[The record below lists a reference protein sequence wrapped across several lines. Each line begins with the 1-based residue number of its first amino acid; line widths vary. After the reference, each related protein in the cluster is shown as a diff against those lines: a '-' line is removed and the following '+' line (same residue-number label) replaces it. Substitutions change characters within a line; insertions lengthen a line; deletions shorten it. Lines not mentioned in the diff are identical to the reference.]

1 MESILLSI
9 SVALGVGLLMSRI
22 VKRFGLPA
30 ITGYL
35 IGGVLIGPYF
45 LGRLQI
51 PGIGFTSMEKVEEL
65 KVISEITLGFIAFL
79 IGNEFRISQLRKTGK
94 QALVI
99 GVFQALTATL
109 VVDIVLFI
117 IYLIMPDKISLSA
130 VITLG
135 AIATATAPAATLM
148 VINQYEAKGKLTDI
162 LLPVVAIDDAVGLII
177 FAISLGIAKVISTGE
192 YNLLTIIVEPI
203 VEIILSLLIGIIIGT
218 ILTKSENHFKSRSK
232 RMSVIVAVVLLSVS
246 ISMYHFT
253 FAGIHISISSLL
265 LCMMVGTAFCNE
277 SEYDFSNDLMD
288 RTNRW
293 ATPFMILFFI
303 LSGSELQLDVFTNIT
318 IVLIGIAFIAA
329 RTIGKYYGA
338 YFSAKAVKCDKSV
351 QKYLGITLLPQAGV
365 ALGMS
370 IKAQEA
376 LGNDGNLIKN
386 ITLFAILIYELVGPY
401 LTKQALI
408 KAGDIVPKESI
419 TNKIRTYKKVNEKKH
434 V

>member
-9 SVALGVGLLMSRI
+9 SIALSVGLLMSRI
-22 VKRFGLPA
+22 VKKFGLPA

-35 IGGVLIGPYF
+35 LGGVLIGPYF
-45 LGRLQI
+45 LGKLNI
-51 PGIGFTSMEKVEEL
+51 PGIGFTSMDRVEEL
-65 KVISEITLGFIAFL
+65 KVISEISLGFIAFL

-94 QALVI
+94 QALII
-99 GVFQALTATL
+99 GIFQALTATL
-109 VVDIVLFI
+109 LVDIVLFI
-117 IYLIMPDKISLSA
+117 IHLIIPDKLSLSA

-177 FAISLGIAKVISTGE
+177 FAVSLGISKVISTGE
-192 YNLLTIIVEPI
+192 YNLATIIVEPI
-203 VEIILSLLIGIIIGT
+203 VEIVVSLVLGLIIGT
-218 ILTKSENHFKSRSK
+218 LLTKSENQFKSRSK
-232 RMSVIVAVVLLSVS
+232 RMSVIVTVVIFSVA
-246 ISMYHFT
+246 ISMYHLNIG
-253 FAGIHISISSLL
+253 GINITISSLL
-265 LCMMVGTAFCNE
+265 LCMMVGTVFCNE
-277 SEYDFSNDLMD
+277 TEYDFSNDLMD

-303 LSGSELQLDVFTNIT
+303 LSGSELQLDVFSNLTIT
-318 IVLIGIAFIAA
+318 LIGVAFVIS
-329 RTIGKYYGA
+329 RSLGKYYGA
-338 YFSAKAVKCDKSV
+338 YFSAKAVKCDKSI

-376 LGNDGNLIKN
+376 LGADGNLVKN
-386 ITLFAILIYELVGPY
+386 ITLFAILIYELFGPY

-408 KAGDIVPKESI
+408 KAGDIVPKDSLS
-419 TNKIRTYKKVNEKKH
+419 NKIKEYQKIKEKKH
-434 V
+434 A

>member
-303 LSGSELQLDVFTNIT
+303 LSGSELQLDVFSNIT

-419 TNKIRTYKKVNEKKH
+419 TNKIRTYKKTNEKKH

>member
-408 KAGDIVPKESI
+408 KSGDIVPKESI
-419 TNKIRTYKKVNEKKH
+419 TNKIRTYKKTNEKKH

>member
-117 IYLIMPDKISLSA
+117 IYLIMPDIISLSA

-408 KAGDIVPKESI
+408 KSGDIVPKESI
-419 TNKIRTYKKVNEKKH
+419 TNKIRTYKKTNEKKH

>member
-9 SVALGVGLLMSRI
+9 SIALSVGLLMSRI
-22 VKRFGLPA
+22 VKKFGLPA

-45 LGRLQI
+45 LGKLNI
-51 PGIGFTSMEKVEEL
+51 PGIGFTSMDRVEEL
-65 KVISEITLGFIAFL
+65 KVISEISLGFIAFL

-94 QALVI
+94 QALII
-99 GVFQALTATL
+99 GIFQALTATL
-109 VVDIVLFI
+109 LVDIVLFI
-117 IYLIMPDKISLSA
+117 IHLIIPDKLSLSA

-177 FAISLGIAKVISTGE
+177 FAVSLGISKVISTGE
-192 YNLLTIIVEPI
+192 YNLATIIVEPI
-203 VEIILSLLIGIIIGT
+203 VEIVVSLVLGLIIGT
-218 ILTKSENHFKSRSK
+218 LLTKSENQFKSRSK
-232 RMSVIVAVVLLSVS
+232 RMSVIVTVVILSVA
-246 ISMYHFT
+246 ISMYNFNIG
-253 FAGIHISISSLL
+253 GINITISSLL

-277 SEYDFSNDLMD
+277 TEYDFSNDLMD

-303 LSGSELQLDVFTNIT
+303 LSGSELQLDVFSNLTIT
-318 IVLIGIAFIAA
+318 LIGVAFVIS
-329 RTIGKYYGA
+329 RSLGKYYGA
-338 YFSAKAVKCDKSV
+338 YFSAKAVKCDKSI

-376 LGNDGNLIKN
+376 LGADGNLVKN
-386 ITLFAILIYELVGPY
+386 ITLFAILIYELFGPY

-408 KAGDIVPKESI
+408 KAGDIDPKDSLS
-419 TNKIRTYKKVNEKKH
+419 NKIKEYQKIKEKKH
-434 V
+434 A

>member
-117 IYLIMPDKISLSA
+117 IYLIMPDIISLSA

-218 ILTKSENHFKSRSK
+218 ILTKSENQFKSRSK

-329 RTIGKYYGA
+329 RTIGKYYGDE
-338 YFSAKAVKCDKSV
+338 SVKKF
-351 QKYLGITLLPQAGV
+351 LGLTLLPQAGV

-370 IKAQEA
+370 IKAQES

-419 TNKIRTYKKVNEKKH
+419 TNKIRTYKKTNEKKH

>member
-408 KAGDIVPKESI
+408 KSGDIVPKESI
-419 TNKIRTYKKVNEKKH
+419 TNKIRTYKKINEKKH

>member
-117 IYLIMPDKISLSA
+117 IYLIIPDIISLSA

-218 ILTKSENHFKSRSK
+218 ILTKSENQFKSRSK

-408 KAGDIVPKESI
+408 KSGDIVPKESI
-419 TNKIRTYKKVNEKKH
+419 TNKIRTYKKTNEKKH

>member
-218 ILTKSENHFKSRSK
+218 ILTKSENQFKSRSK
-232 RMSVIVAVVLLSVS
+232 RMSVIVAIVLLSVS

-408 KAGDIVPKESI
+408 KSGDIVPKESI
-419 TNKIRTYKKVNEKKH
+419 TNKIRTYKKINEKKH

>member
-9 SVALGVGLLMSRI
+9 SIALSVGLLMSRI
-22 VKRFGLPA
+22 VKKFGLPA

-35 IGGVLIGPYF
+35 LGGVLIGPYF
-45 LGRLQI
+45 LGKLNI
-51 PGIGFTSMEKVEEL
+51 PGIGFTSMDRVEEL
-65 KVISEITLGFIAFL
+65 KVISEISLGFIAFL

-94 QALVI
+94 QALII
-99 GVFQALTATL
+99 GIFQALTATL
-109 VVDIVLFI
+109 LVDIVLFI
-117 IYLIMPDKISLSA
+117 IHLIIPDKLSLSA

-177 FAISLGIAKVISTGE
+177 FAVSLGISKVISTGE
-192 YNLLTIIVEPI
+192 YNLATIIVEPI
-203 VEIILSLLIGIIIGT
+203 VEIVVSLLLGLIIGT
-218 ILTKSENHFKSRSK
+218 LLTKSENQFKSRSK
-232 RMSVIVAVVLLSVS
+232 RMSVIVTVVIFSVA
-246 ISMYHFT
+246 ISMYHLNIG
-253 FAGIHISISSLL
+253 GINITISSLL

-277 SEYDFSNDLMD
+277 TDYDFSNDLMD

-303 LSGSELQLDVFTNIT
+303 LSGSELQLDVFSNLTIT
-318 IVLIGIAFIAA
+318 LIGVAFVIS
-329 RTIGKYYGA
+329 RSLGKYYGA
-338 YFSAKAVKCDKSV
+338 YFSAKAVKCDKSI

-376 LGNDGNLIKN
+376 LGADGNLVKN
-386 ITLFAILIYELVGPY
+386 ITLFAILIYELFGPY

-408 KAGDIVPKESI
+408 KAGDIVPKDSLS
-419 TNKIRTYKKVNEKKH
+419 NKIKEYQKIKEKKH
-434 V
+434 A

>member
-117 IYLIMPDKISLSA
+117 IYLIMPDIISLSA

-218 ILTKSENHFKSRSK
+218 ILTKSENQFKSRSK

-303 LSGSELQLDVFTNIT
+303 LSGSELQLDVFSNIT

-370 IKAQEA
+370 IKAQES

-419 TNKIRTYKKVNEKKH
+419 TNKIRTYKKTNEKKH

>member
-9 SVALGVGLLMSRI
+9 SIALSVGLLMSRI
-22 VKRFGLPA
+22 VRKFGLPA

-45 LGRLQI
+45 LGKLNI
-51 PGIGFTSMEKVEEL
+51 PGIGFTSMDRVEEL
-65 KVISEITLGFIAFL
+65 KVISEISLGFIAFL

-94 QALVI
+94 QALII
-99 GVFQALTATL
+99 GIFQALTATL
-109 VVDIVLFI
+109 LVDIVLFI
-117 IYLIMPDKISLSA
+117 IHLIIPDKLSLSA

-177 FAISLGIAKVISTGE
+177 FAVSLGISKVISTGE
-192 YNLLTIIVEPI
+192 YNLATIIVEPI
-203 VEIILSLLIGIIIGT
+203 VEIVVSLLLGLIIGT
-218 ILTKSENHFKSRSK
+218 LLTKSENQFKSRSK
-232 RMSVIVAVVLLSVS
+232 RMSVIVTVVIFSVA
-246 ISMYHFT
+246 ISMYHLNIG
-253 FAGIHISISSLL
+253 GINITISSLL

-277 SEYDFSNDLMD
+277 TEYDFSNDLMD

-303 LSGSELQLDVFTNIT
+303 LSGSELQLDVFSNLTIT
-318 IVLIGIAFIAA
+318 LIGVAFVIS
-329 RTIGKYYGA
+329 RSLGKYYGA
-338 YFSAKAVKCDKSV
+338 YFSAKAVKCDKSI

-376 LGNDGNLIKN
+376 LGADGNLVKN
-386 ITLFAILIYELVGPY
+386 ITLFAILIYELFGPY

-408 KAGDIVPKESI
+408 KAGDIVPKDSLS
-419 TNKIRTYKKVNEKKH
+419 NKIKEYQKIKEKKH
-434 V
+434 A

>member
-162 LLPVVAIDDAVGLII
+162 LLQVVAIDDAVGLII

-218 ILTKSENHFKSRSK
+218 ILTKSENQFKSRSK
-232 RMSVIVAVVLLSVS
+232 RMSVIVAIVLLSVS

-408 KAGDIVPKESI
+408 KSGDIVPKESI
-419 TNKIRTYKKVNEKKH
+419 TNKIRTYKKTNEKKH

>member
-9 SVALGVGLLMSRI
+9 SIALSVGLLMSRI
-22 VKRFGLPA
+22 VKKFGLPA

-35 IGGVLIGPYF
+35 LGGVLIGPYF
-45 LGRLQI
+45 LGKLNI
-51 PGIGFTSMEKVEEL
+51 PGIGFTSMDRVEEL
-65 KVISEITLGFIAFL
+65 KVISEISLGFIAFL

-94 QALVI
+94 QALII
-99 GVFQALTATL
+99 GIFQALTATL
-109 VVDIVLFI
+109 LVDIVLFI
-117 IYLIMPDKISLSA
+117 IHLIIPDKLSLSA

-177 FAISLGIAKVISTGE
+177 FAVSLGISKVISTGE
-192 YNLLTIIVEPI
+192 YNLATIIVEPI
-203 VEIILSLLIGIIIGT
+203 VEIVVSLLLGLIIGT
-218 ILTKSENHFKSRSK
+218 LLTKSENQFKSRSK
-232 RMSVIVAVVLLSVS
+232 RMSVIVTVVIFSVA
-246 ISMYHFT
+246 ISMYHLNIG
-253 FAGIHISISSLL
+253 GINITISSLL

-277 SEYDFSNDLMD
+277 TDYDFSNDLMD

-303 LSGSELQLDVFTNIT
+303 LSGSELQLDVFSNLTIT
-318 IVLIGIAFIAA
+318 LIGVAFVIS
-329 RTIGKYYGA
+329 RSLGKYYGA
-338 YFSAKAVKCDKSV
+338 YFSAKAVKCDKSI

-376 LGNDGNLIKN
+376 LGADGNLVKN
-386 ITLFAILIYELVGPY
+386 ITLFAILIYELFGPY

-408 KAGDIVPKESI
+408 KAGDIVPKDILS
-419 TNKIRTYKKVNEKKH
+419 NKIKEYQKIKEKKH
-434 V
+434 A

>member
-162 LLPVVAIDDAVGLII
+162 LLPVVAIDDAVGLMI
-177 FAISLGIAKVISTGE
+177 FAVSLGIAKVISTGE

-218 ILTKSENHFKSRSK
+218 ILTKSENQFKSRSK

-419 TNKIRTYKKVNEKKH
+419 TNKIRTYKKINEKKH

>member
-9 SVALGVGLLMSRI
+9 SIALSVGLLMSRI
-22 VKRFGLPA
+22 VKKFGLPA

-35 IGGVLIGPYF
+35 LGGVLIGPYF
-45 LGRLQI
+45 LGKLNI
-51 PGIGFTSMEKVEEL
+51 PGIGFTSMDRVEEL
-65 KVISEITLGFIAFL
+65 KVISEISLGFIAFL

-94 QALVI
+94 QALII
-99 GVFQALTATL
+99 GIFQALTATL
-109 VVDIVLFI
+109 LVDIVLFI
-117 IYLIMPDKISLSA
+117 IHLIIPDKLSLSA

-177 FAISLGIAKVISTGE
+177 FAVSLGISKVISTGE
-192 YNLLTIIVEPI
+192 YNLATIIVEPI
-203 VEIILSLLIGIIIGT
+203 VEIVVSLLLGLIIGT
-218 ILTKSENHFKSRSK
+218 LLTKSENQFKSRSK
-232 RMSVIVAVVLLSVS
+232 RMSVIVTVVIFSVA
-246 ISMYHFT
+246 ISMYHLNIG
-253 FAGIHISISSLL
+253 GINITISSLL

-277 SEYDFSNDLMD
+277 TEYDFSNDLMD

-303 LSGSELQLDVFTNIT
+303 LSGSELQLDVFSNLTIT
-318 IVLIGIAFIAA
+318 LIGVAFVIS
-329 RTIGKYYGA
+329 RSLGKYYGA
-338 YFSAKAVKCDKSV
+338 YFSAKAVKCDKSI

-376 LGNDGNLIKN
+376 LGADGNLVKN
-386 ITLFAILIYELVGPY
+386 ITLFAILIYELFGPY

-408 KAGDIVPKESI
+408 KAGDIVPKDSLS
-419 TNKIRTYKKVNEKKH
+419 NKIKEYQKIKEKKH
-434 V
+434 A

>member
-117 IYLIMPDKISLSA
+117 IYLIMPDIISLSA

-303 LSGSELQLDVFTNIT
+303 LSGSELQLDVFSNIT

-419 TNKIRTYKKVNEKKH
+419 TNKIRTYKKTNEKKH

>member
-218 ILTKSENHFKSRSK
+218 ILTKSENQFKSRSK

-419 TNKIRTYKKVNEKKH
+419 TNKIRTYKKTNEKKH

>member
-9 SVALGVGLLMSRI
+9 SVSLGVGLLMSRI
-22 VKRFGLPA
+22 VKKFGLPA

-45 LGRLQI
+45 LGRLNI
-51 PGIGFTSMEKVEEL
+51 SGLGFTSIEKVEQL
-65 KVISEITLGFIAFL
+65 KVISEISLGFIAFL
-79 IGNEFRISQLRKTGK
+79 IGNEFRFSQLRKTGK
-94 QALVI
+94 QALII
-99 GVFQALTATL
+99 GIFQALAAAI
-109 VVDIVLFI
+109 VVDIILLI
-117 IYLIMPDKISLSA
+117 IHLIIPDKLSLSA

-177 FAISLGIAKVISTGE
+177 FAISLGIAKVLATGE
-192 YNLLTIIVEPI
+192 YNLLTIIIEPI
-203 VEIILSLLIGIIIGT
+203 VEIVLSLLIGFIIGT
-218 ILTKSENHFKSRSK
+218 ILTKSENQFKSRSK
-232 RMSVIVAVVLLSVS
+232 RMSLIVAVVLLSVS
-246 ISMYHFT
+246 ISMYHFEL
-253 FAGIHISISSLL
+253 AGINISISSLL

-277 SEYDFSNDLMD
+277 SEFNFSNDLMD

-303 LSGSELQLDVFTNIT
+303 LSGSELQLDVFNNIT
-318 IVLIGIAFIAA
+318 IVLIGIAFIIA
-329 RTIGKYYGA
+329 RSLGKYYGA
-338 YFSAKAVKCDKSV
+338 FFSAKAVKCDKSI
-351 QKYLGITLLPQAGV
+351 QKYLGITLFPQAGV

-376 LGNDGNLIKN
+376 LGSDGNLIKN
-386 ITLFAILIYELVGPY
+386 ITLFAILIYELFGPY

-408 KAGDIVPKESI
+408 KAGDIVPKDSI
-419 TNKIRTYKKVNEKKH
+419 TNKIRTYKKINEKKH
-434 V
+434 A

>member
-117 IYLIMPDKISLSA
+117 IYLIMPDIISLSA

-303 LSGSELQLDVFTNIT
+303 LSGSELQLDVFSNIT

-408 KAGDIVPKESI
+408 KSGDIVPKESI
-419 TNKIRTYKKVNEKKH
+419 TNKIRTYKKTNEKKH

>member
-9 SVALGVGLLMSRI
+9 SIALSVGLLMSRI
-22 VKRFGLPA
+22 VKKFGLPA

-35 IGGVLIGPYF
+35 LGGVLIGPYF
-45 LGRLQI
+45 LGKLNI
-51 PGIGFTSMEKVEEL
+51 PGIGFTSMDRVEEL
-65 KVISEITLGFIAFL
+65 KVISEISLGFIAFL

-94 QALVI
+94 QALII
-99 GVFQALTATL
+99 GIFQALTATL
-109 VVDIVLFI
+109 LVDIVLFI
-117 IYLIMPDKISLSA
+117 IHLIIPDKLSLSA

-177 FAISLGIAKVISTGE
+177 FAVSLGISKVISTGE
-192 YNLLTIIVEPI
+192 YNLATIIVEPI
-203 VEIILSLLIGIIIGT
+203 VEIVLSLVLGLIIGT
-218 ILTKSENHFKSRSK
+218 LLTKSENQFKSRSK
-232 RMSVIVAVVLLSVS
+232 RMSVIVTVVILSVA
-246 ISMYHFT
+246 ISMYHFNIG
-253 FAGIHISISSLL
+253 GINITISSLL

-277 SEYDFSNDLMD
+277 TEYDFSNDLMD

-303 LSGSELQLDVFTNIT
+303 LSGSELQLDVFSNLTIT
-318 IVLIGIAFIAA
+318 LIGVAFVIS

-338 YFSAKAVKCDKSV
+338 YFSAKAVKCDKSI

-376 LGNDGNLIKN
+376 LGADGNLVKN
-386 ITLFAILIYELVGPY
+386 ITLFAILIYELFGPY

-408 KAGDIVPKESI
+408 KAGDIVPKDSLA
-419 TNKIRTYKKVNEKKH
+419 NKVKEYQKIKEKKH
-434 V
+434 A

>member
-117 IYLIMPDKISLSA
+117 IYLIMPDIISLSA

-218 ILTKSENHFKSRSK
+218 ILTKSENQFKSRSK

-303 LSGSELQLDVFTNIT
+303 LSGSELQLDVFSNIT

-419 TNKIRTYKKVNEKKH
+419 TNKIRTYKKTNEKKH

>member
-218 ILTKSENHFKSRSK
+218 ILTKSENQFKSRSK

-303 LSGSELQLDVFTNIT
+303 LSGSELQLDVFSNIT

-419 TNKIRTYKKVNEKKH
+419 TNKIRTYKKTNEKKH

>member
-9 SVALGVGLLMSRI
+9 SVSLGVGLLMSRI
-22 VKRFGLPA
+22 VKKFGLPA

-45 LGRLQI
+45 LGRLNI
-51 PGIGFTSMEKVEEL
+51 PGLGFTSIEKVEQL
-65 KVISEITLGFIAFL
+65 KVISEISLGFIAFL
-79 IGNEFRISQLRKTGK
+79 IGNEFRFSQLRKTGK
-94 QALVI
+94 QALII
-99 GVFQALTATL
+99 GIFQALAAAI
-109 VVDIVLFI
+109 VVDIILLI
-117 IYLIMPDKISLSA
+117 IHLIIPDKLSLSA

-177 FAISLGIAKVISTGE
+177 FAISLGIAKVLATGE
-192 YNLLTIIVEPI
+192 YNLLTIIIEPI
-203 VEIILSLLIGIIIGT
+203 VEIVLSLLIGIIIGT
-218 ILTKSENHFKSRSK
+218 ILTKSENQFKSRSK

-419 TNKIRTYKKVNEKKH
+419 TNKIRTYNKINEKKY

>member
-9 SVALGVGLLMSRI
+9 SIALSVGLLMSRI
-22 VKRFGLPA
+22 VKKFGLPA

-35 IGGVLIGPYF
+35 LGGVLIGPYF
-45 LGRLQI
+45 LGKLNI
-51 PGIGFTSMEKVEEL
+51 PGIGFTSMDRVEEL
-65 KVISEITLGFIAFL
+65 KVISEISLGFIAFL

-94 QALVI
+94 QALII
-99 GVFQALTATL
+99 GIFQALTATL
-109 VVDIVLFI
+109 LVDIVLFI
-117 IYLIMPDKISLSA
+117 IHLIIPDKLSLSA

-177 FAISLGIAKVISTGE
+177 FAVSLGISKVISTGE
-192 YNLLTIIVEPI
+192 YNLATIIVEPI
-203 VEIILSLLIGIIIGT
+203 VEIVVSLLLGLIIGT
-218 ILTKSENHFKSRSK
+218 LLTKSENQFKSRSK
-232 RMSVIVAVVLLSVS
+232 RMSVIVTVVIFSVA
-246 ISMYHFT
+246 ISMYHLNIG
-253 FAGIHISISSLL
+253 GINITISSLL

-277 SEYDFSNDLMD
+277 TEYDFSNDLMD

-303 LSGSELQLDVFTNIT
+303 LSGSELQLDVFSNLTIT
-318 IVLIGIAFIAA
+318 LIGVAFVIS
-329 RTIGKYYGA
+329 RSLGKYYGA
-338 YFSAKAVKCDKSV
+338 YFSAKAVKCDKSI

-376 LGNDGNLIKN
+376 LGADGNLVKN
-386 ITLFAILIYELVGPY
+386 ITLFAILIYELFGPY

-408 KAGDIVPKESI
+408 KAGDIVPKDILS
-419 TNKIRTYKKVNEKKH
+419 NKIKEYQKIKEKKH
-434 V
+434 A